1 MEAELQSHNLFLN
14 TILDRIGRVK
24 FHYLEQK
31 EGELKEVR
39 QERYGVASQQT
50 AYVAAFSLAK
60 RFKELRPAAMTA
72 LKEQASGTKSPQAA
86 KLLMKFLKLDPEAA
100 KFQMEFLKLEPK
112 GLNKLLENL
121 NYDPKAAKLII
132 EHLKRDPEAAKEQ
145 VEILKRDPEA
155 AKLLEELQLLDV
167 GKPKQ

>member
-1 MEAELQSHNLFLN
+1 MQEQKEATLEEEKVIMEIRKLEIEIASIRRRDTRQMITMISVLVGIVVSGFSILTALQETNYRNKKLAMEAELQSHNLFLN

-86 KLLMKFLKLDPEAA
+86 KLLM
-100 KFQMEFLKLEPK
+100 
-112 GLNKLLENL
+112 
-121 NYDPKAAKLII
+121 
-132 EHLKRDPEAAKEQ
+132 
-145 VEILKRDPEA
+145 
-155 AKLLEELQLLDV
+155 
-167 GKPKQ
+167 